1 MEMSNDEIIRNYRAA
16 KNKKMQIGI
25 LADLNCCDRK
35 TIKNIV
41 EPPNNLFTETCTVD
55 EKAVDWDKVIKYLYE
70 ELDCLEGQI
79 KPLENRYRKV
89 VNAIDAFS
97 ALVKSEKSEKK

>member
-25 LADLNCCDRK
+25 LADLNCCDK
-35 TIKNIV
+35 QTIKDIIAH
-41 EPPNNLFTETCTVD
+41 EEMRTTD
-55 EKAVDWDKVIKYLYE
+55 KKAVGYQMVLKSLYE

-79 KPLENRYRKV
+79 KPLECRYKKV
-89 VNAIDAFS
+89 VNAIEAFS
-97 ALVKSEKSEKK
+97 ALVDG